1 MKKILSIL
9 CAAVMVLGLTA
20 CGTESQHTISY
31 VRGEKVNVVDRD
43 CVAVYTQY
51 TNGSDET
58 AIPVDYITVKAF
70 QNGAEI
76 PCIVPTGEKTNGY
89 IQCDS
94 SVQSGATADVVWL
107 FQLNDDSTVSVEFSD
122 GTKVEIPLSEK

>member
-9 CAAVMVLGLTA
+9 CAAMMVLGLTA

-31 VRGEKVNVVDRD
+31 VSGEKVNVVDRD

-58 AIPVDYITVKAF
+58 AIPADYITVKAF

-76 PCIVPTGEKTNGY
+76 PCIVPTGEKTNVY
-89 IQCDS
+89 IKCDY
-94 SVQSGATADVVWL
+94 SVQSGVTADVVWL
-107 FQLNDDSTVSVEFSD
+107 FQLVDDSTVTVEFSD

>member
-9 CAAVMVLGLTA
+9 CAAMMVLGLTA
-20 CGTESQHTISY
+20 CGAESQHTISY
-31 VRGEKVNVVDRD
+31 VSGEKVNVAD
-43 CVAVYTQY
+43 TQY

-58 AIPVDYITVKAF
+58 AIPADYVTVKAF
-70 QNGAEI
+70 QNGTEI

-94 SVQSGATADVVWL
+94 SVQSGVTADVVWL